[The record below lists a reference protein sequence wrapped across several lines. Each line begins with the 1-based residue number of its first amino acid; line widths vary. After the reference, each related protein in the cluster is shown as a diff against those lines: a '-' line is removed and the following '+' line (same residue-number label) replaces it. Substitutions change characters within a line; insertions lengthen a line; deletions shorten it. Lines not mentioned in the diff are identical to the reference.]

1 MKMRIALYLALIT
14 VGISSLSAQF
24 GKKPVGNNN
33 YVTITK
39 PVEDFNKLTIWPK
52 VNVYH
57 KVNPD
62 SVGQVR
68 IYGEENIIHLLDFTV
83 NKGKM
88 NIAFIN
94 NMSVDF
100 GFITINIYSSDL
112 TEAEV
117 AGEGVLELK
126 SQIANPEIKL
136 IVGGNGQIDAKNLHA
151 GVVKAHIAGGGDIK
165 MAGRTG
171 YASYTVNGSGEI
183 RGRELVAEEV
193 NCNSTGTG
201 DILCN
206 AEKLIKARLIG
217 TGNVY
222 YDGDPVIKKT
232 VIGKGKIIKQ
242 DAATK

>member
-1 MKMRIALYLALIT
+1 MLALSLLLLT
-14 VGISSLSAQF
+14 VGVSSVSAQF

-39 PVEDFNKLTIWPK
+39 PVEDFMRLTVWPK

-57 KVNPD
+57 KINAD

-68 IYGEENIIHLLDFTV
+68 IHGEENIVHFLDFTV
-83 NKGKM
+83 KKGKM
-88 NIAFIN
+88 DIAFIN

-100 GFITINIYSSDL
+100 GFITVHIYSSDL

-117 AGEGVLELK
+117 AGEGVLELN
-126 SQIANPEIKL
+126 SRIDNPEIKL
-136 IVGGNGQIDAKNLHA
+136 VVGGSGQINAKDLQA

-165 MAGRTG
+165 LAGKTG
-171 YASYTVNGSGEI
+171 MASYTVNGTGEI

-193 NCNSTGTG
+193 SCNSTGTG

-206 AEKLIKARLIG
+206 VEKLLKARLIG

-222 YDGDPVIKKT
+222 YDGEPVIKRT
-232 VIGKGKIIKQ
+232 VIGKGKLIKQ
-242 DAATK
+242 VEPIR